1 LEQLTTGN
9 AADSPQDPV
18 ISPGEQNC
26 PACGCAERSVL
37 FKGTDRLYRTTTKE
51 FQIVECRRCRLIR
64 LFPRPCPSE
73 LVSYYPPE
81 YWFVPKDGAADRLE
95 ERYRRFVL
103 RDHLRFVRRALE
115 AAPPD
120 GLVLDVGCGG
130 GLFLSMLAEEGVP
143 VTGLD
148 FSLDAAK
155 AAWSRGVPAVCASL
169 SHAPL
174 AAGSCRLI
182 TMFHLL
188 EHLYE
193 PQSYVEAAY
202 QLLRPAGRL
211 IIQVP
216 NASSWQFLML
226 GERWTGCDI
235 PRHLT
240 LFRTAD
246 VEGLLERCGF
256 TVVRKKF
263 FSLRDNPAG
272 LASSLAAWLD
282 PMARRVRNP
291 RESGR
296 ARLLKDLLYFGL
308 VLACLPVALLE
319 AACGAGSTVMIE
331 ARKQA

>member
-1 LEQLTTGN
+1 LEPART
-9 AADSPQDPV
+9 DSAPNG
-18 ISPGEQNC
+18 PGHGSAPAQSQAC
-26 PACGCAERSVL
+26 AACGCEEFTVL
-37 FKGTDRLYRTTTKE
+37 TGGSDRLYRTTTKE

-246 VEGLLERCGF
+246 LEGLLERCGF